1 MLSPSSAY
9 QNDSRHFANPAALLL
24 CVIVGFLSACAGDS
38 APVKTWEHSNT
49 GLFEAAVSHNGNFAV
64 VSSFSEGT
72 SFWDLNK
79 NQRLYDWRHQD
90 DGENNIALA
99 VFSSNDSHV
108 LTADSRTFVIWSTQ
122 DGKPLG
128 YWAVEADILDAA
140 LSADAKHILLGLK
153 DGRSLHINRLTGRR
167 LEVIAHRNEWVT
179 TVAMSADGRVV
190 ATGGND
196 NRVMVWDSQSGDELH
211 RFEHTHRVVKVA
223 LDTNAS
229 QLLTAD
235 ENRNAYIWSLKNGE
249 KRSQLA
255 LKRNELIIVEARFSA
270 SGKQVLVG
278 FPGRKLGLWS
288 TTSGKRLQSWAT
300 PSRKHGWVPQ
310 GSTVYAVAFAN
321 NESAIVAQSS
331 NGLGGK
337 WKIL

>member
-1 MLSPSSAY
+1 MCLSTRNRRFFQCRGWLSSFLAIT
-9 QNDSRHFANPAALLL
+9 FVLLL
-24 CVIVGFLSACAGDS
+24 IGGCSNE
-38 APVKTWEHSNT
+38 PTPEQTWEHSNT
-49 GLFEAAVSHNGNFAV
+49 GLFEAAVSHDGNFAV

-72 SFWDLNK
+72 SFWDLSTNK
-79 NQRLYDWRHQD
+79 RLYDWRHT
-90 DGENNIALA
+90 DGEENNIALA

-108 LTADSRTFVIWSTQ
+108 LTADSRTFVIWSTE
-122 DGKPLG
+122 DGNSLG

-153 DGRSLHINRLTGRR
+153 DGRTLHINRLTGRR

-179 TVAMSADGRVV
+179 TVAMSADGQIV

-196 NRVMVWDSQSGDELH
+196 NRVMVWNSQSGDELQH
-211 RFEHTHRVVKVA
+211 FEHTHRIVKVA
-223 LDTNAS
+223 LNNNAT
-229 QLLTAD
+229 QILTAD
-235 ENRNAYIWSLKNGE
+235 ENRNAYIWSVE
-249 KRSQLA
+249 TAKRLTQLA
-255 LKRNELIIVEARFSA
+255 LRRNELIIVEARFSQ
-270 SGKQVLVG
+270 SGAQILVG

-288 TTSGKRLQSWAT
+288 TETGQRLHGWVT